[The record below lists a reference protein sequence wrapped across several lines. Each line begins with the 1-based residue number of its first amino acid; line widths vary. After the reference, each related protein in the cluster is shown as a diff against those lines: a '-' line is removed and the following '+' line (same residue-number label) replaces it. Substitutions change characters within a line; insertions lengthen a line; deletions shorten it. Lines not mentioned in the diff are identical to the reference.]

1 VSRRIAL
8 VLGGGGLKGFAHI
21 GVLRALAER
30 SIVPDIY
37 AGTSIGALIS
47 AAHISGTP
55 IEELTARAEALRKRD
70 LFRINHMGMLLER
83 MRSPS
88 IYLEEPLRALVGDA
102 VPDVTFAELPKR
114 LLVNTVDLDRGARV
128 VWGLP
133 GLEEVSVRDA
143 IYASCALP
151 GFFPPGRVAERMC
164 IDGGVVDNL
173 PVSVASN
180 FADLVI
186 AVDVGSSD
194 QSRADAASSGFAGTY
209 MRAATMMMHALQQFP
224 LQHWHGPPMVLIRPR
239 VDDANWLSFSDTAAN
254 IAEGYRSATRAL
266 ERFESYWDQ
275 PNCVFP
281 RRRVQIDVIRDRCTG
296 CGTCVSLA
304 PSIMGLDGSGKAFAR
319 THIVEWS
326 PAEGGFVHECP
337 TAAITATNVDRR
349 STSVDVHTIHD
360 PTPSGGGSGGEAAA
374 DDEESSAASPKRAI
388 NATPLLT
395 SSAPVM
401 RCEPPRSRSTSTP
414 TVVAIRMLVET
425 TAIT

>member
-1 VSRRIAL
+1 MNRRIAL

-30 SIVPDIY
+30 GIVPDVY

-47 AAHISGTP
+47 AAHIAGTTV
-55 IEELTARAEALRKRD
+55 EELAARAEALRKRD

-83 MRSPS
+83 MHSPS
-88 IYLEEPLRALVGDA
+88 IYLEEPLRNLVAGA
-102 VPDVTFAELPKR
+102 VPNLTFAELPKR

-133 GLEEVSVRDA
+133 GLEQVSVRDA

-194 QSRADAASSGFAGTY
+194 QSRSDAASSGFAGTY

-239 VDDANWLSFSDTAAN
+239 VDDANWLSFTDTAAN

-281 RRRVQIDVIRDRCTG
+281 RRRVQIDVIRERCTG

-304 PSIMGLDGSGKAFAR
+304 PSVMGLDASGKAFAR

-326 PAEGGFVHECP
+326 PADGGFVHECP

-360 PTPSGGGSGGEAAA
+360 PTPSGGGSGGGDVAA
-374 DDEESSAASPKRAI
+374 DDEESSAA
-388 NATPLLT
+388 
-395 SSAPVM
+395 
-401 RCEPPRSRSTSTP
+401 
-414 TVVAIRMLVET
+414 
-425 TAIT
+425 

>member
-133 GLEEVSVRDA
+133 GLEDVSVRDA

-374 DDEESSAASPKRAI
+374 DDEESSAA
-388 NATPLLT
+388 
-395 SSAPVM
+395 
-401 RCEPPRSRSTSTP
+401 
-414 TVVAIRMLVET
+414 
-425 TAIT
+425 